1 MAMREILENIY
12 LLDKIYT
19 DDRQFTLKDRELV
32 IQFR

>member
-1 MAMREILENIY
+1 MREILESIY
-12 LLDKIYT
+12 LLDKRYT